1 MFWIKEIQEIAM
13 NISVILAAGEG
24 TRMKSKLPKV
34 LHKVC
39 GKELVKYVLDA
50 SDKAGIDKKI
60 LILGHGR
67 DKIMDSLDESDVIFE
82 EQPVGEGFPY
92 GTGYAVMQA
101 EKHIGDD
108 DTVIVLNGDVPMI
121 REETIRDFMEY
132 HNREKCSA
140 SVLTAV
146 FENPFG
152 YGRIVRDE
160 KDQVAFI
167 VEQKDADEET
177 KLIKEINSGIYCFN
191 GSGLKEALK
200 NLDTDNSQNEYYL
213 TDAIGILKNKG
224 CKIGGYL
231 IGDNVEISGV
241 NNRYQLHELNEYK
254 KSLIN
259 KEHMLNGVTIID
271 PSSTYI
277 EESVTIERDTVIY
290 PGTILEGT
298 TSIGEDSII
307 GPNSRIIDSFV
318 GKGTSVDNSKVISSR
333 IGNGT
338 TVGPFAYLRPGSEL
352 GDGVKIGDFVEVKNS
367 KIGDGSKASHLAYLG
382 DGEVG
387 KNVNIGCGVI
397 FVNYD
402 GKNKNKTIIEDNAFV
417 GSNSNLVAPVTISEG
432 AYVACGSTIT
442 ENVEEETLA
451 IARARQVNKN
461 GKAKNK
467 YK

>member
-1 MFWIKEIQEIAM
+1 MFWIKEIQEIVM
-13 NISVILAAGEG
+13 NISIVLAAGEG

-50 SDKAGIDKKI
+50 SDKAGIEKKI
-60 LILGHGR
+60 LVLGHGR
-67 DKIMDSLDESDVIFE
+67 DKIMDSLDDSDVIFE
-82 EQPVGEGFPY
+82 EQPVGKGFPY

-101 EKHIGDD
+101 EKHIGHN

-121 REETIRDFMEY
+121 REETIRSFMEY
-132 HNREKCSA
+132 HKKENCSA

-160 KDQVAFI
+160 KNQVTSI
-167 VEQKDADEET
+167 VEEKDADEET

-191 GSGLKEALK
+191 GRELKEALK

-213 TDAIGILKNKG
+213 TDAIGIIKNKD
-224 CKIGGYL
+224 CKVGGYV

-254 KSLIN
+254 KKLIN
-259 KEHMLNGVTIID
+259 REHMLNGVTIID

-277 EESVTIERDTVIY
+277 EESVVIERDAVIY
-290 PGTILEGT
+290 PGTILEGN
-298 TSIGEDSII
+298 TSIGEDSVI
-307 GPNSRIIDSFV
+307 GPNSRIIDSIV
-318 GKGTSVDNSKVISSR
+318 GKDTSVDNSKVISSK

-352 GDGVKIGDFVEVKNS
+352 GNGVKIGDFVEVKNS

-387 KNVNIGCGVI
+387 KNVNVGCGVI